1 MKILKKSWKRRGFF
15 MSNRYSID
23 ELLCI
28 ATARE
33 INDYENV
40 VIGAGIPVTACVLA
54 KGLHAKNAILM
65 TEAGLID
72 FEALIPLIGIAD
84 VSASKGFSYT
94 TDLFSMFTTHTYRGF
109 VDVCF
114 LGVGQVDKFGN
125 INSTVI
131 GDYDNFERRLPG
143 SGGAA
148 DFISY
153 AKRTVLTL
161 NRGQFVEKLDY
172 FTSPGYLDGGDSREK
187 SGRFLKGSGPSTLV
201 SRKGIF
207 KFDPSTKEMYLAHNH
222 PGISIKDIKNDIPW
236 DLKIAPDITET
247 VPPNSEELEFTRSF
261 NPALSIGQRAN
272 RRLLNRIRYP
282 KLPKK
287 GVEFLEEIRRDFFA

>member
-1 MKILKKSWKRRGFF
+1 MN
-15 MSNRYSID
+15 NRYSLD
-23 ELLCI
+23 ELLSI
-28 ATARE
+28 AIARE
-33 INDYENV
+33 IQDYENV

-54 KGLHAKNAILM
+54 KGLHAKNAVLM

-72 FEALIPLIGIAD
+72 FEPLVPLIGIAD
-84 VSASKGFSYT
+84 PGAGKGFSYS

-131 GDYDNFERRLPG
+131 GDYNNFKRRLPG

-148 DFISY
+148 DFFSY
-153 AKRTVLTL
+153 AKRTVLTM

-172 FTSPGYLDGGDSREK
+172 FTSPGYLTGGDSRNK
-187 SGRFLKGSGPSTLV
+187 SGRFLKDSGPSTLI

-207 KFDPSTKEMYLAHNH
+207 KFNPITKEMFLVHNH
-222 PGISIKDIKNDIPW
+222 PGITVEEIRKDIPW
-236 DLKIAPDITET
+236 KLKVSPDLTET
-247 VPPNSEELEFTRSF
+247 APPSAEELEFSRKF
-261 NPALSIGQRAN
+261 NPVQSIGQIAA
-272 RRLLNRIRYP
+272 RRLINRKRYQ

-287 GVEFLEEIRRDFFA
+287 GINFLEDLRKEFFS

>member
-1 MKILKKSWKRRGFF
+1 
-15 MSNRYSID
+15 MSRRYSLD
-23 ELLCI
+23 ELLNI
-28 ATARE
+28 AIARE
-33 INDYENV
+33 IRDYENV

-54 KGLHAKNAILM
+54 KGLHAKNATLM
-65 TEAGLID
+65 TESGLIGFD
-72 FEALIPLIGIAD
+72 PLVPLIGIAD
-84 VSASKGFSYT
+84 VGASRGFSYS

-131 GDYDNFERRLPG
+131 GDYGNFERRLPG

-161 NRGQFVEKLDY
+161 NRGQFVNKLDY
-172 FTSPGYLDGGDSREK
+172 LTSPGYLSGGDSRDK
-187 SGRFLKGSGPSTLV
+187 SGHFLKGSGPCTLI

-207 KFDPSTKEMYLAHNH
+207 KFDPVSKEMFLANNH
-222 PGISIKDIKNDIPW
+222 PGITVEQIRKDIPW
-236 DLKIAPDITET
+236 ELKVSPNLEET
-247 VPPNSEELEFTRSF
+247 IPPSAEELEFTRSF
-261 NPALSIGQRAN
+261 NPIQSIGQRAA
-272 RRLLNRIRYP
+272 RRLINKKRYP
-282 KLPKK
+282 KLPEK
-287 GVEFLEEIRRDFFA
+287 GVAFLNELRAKFFS

>member
-1 MKILKKSWKRRGFF
+1 MN
-15 MSNRYSID
+15 NRYSMD
-23 ELLCI
+23 ELLSI
-28 ATARE
+28 AIARE
-33 INDYENV
+33 IRDYENV

-54 KGLHAKNAILM
+54 KGLHAKNAVLM

-72 FEALIPLIGIAD
+72 FEPLVPLIGIAD
-84 VSASKGFSYT
+84 PGAGKGFSYS

-131 GDYDNFERRLPG
+131 GDYNNFKRRLPG
-143 SGGAA
+143 SGGAV
-148 DFISY
+148 DFFSY
-153 AKRTVLTL
+153 AKRTVLTM

-172 FTSPGYLDGGDSREK
+172 FTSPGYLTGGDSRNK
-187 SGRFLKGSGPSTLV
+187 SGRFLKDSGPCTLI

-207 KFDPSTKEMYLAHNH
+207 RFDPITKEMFLAHNH
-222 PGISIKDIKNDIPW
+222 PGITVEEIRKDIPW
-236 DLKIAPDITET
+236 KLKVSPDLTET
-247 VPPNSEELEFTRSF
+247 TPPSAEELEFSRKF
-261 NPALSIGQRAN
+261 NPVQSIGQIAA
-272 RRLLNRIRYP
+272 RRLINRKRYQ

-287 GVEFLEEIRRDFFA
+287 GINFLEDFRKEFFS

>member
-1 MKILKKSWKRRGFF
+1 
-15 MSNRYSID
+15 MSKRYSMS
-23 ELLCI
+23 ELLNI
-28 ATARE
+28 AIARE
-33 INDYENV
+33 IRDYENV

-65 TEAGLID
+65 AESGIMGFNPLV
-72 FEALIPLIGIAD
+72 PLIGIAD
-84 VSASKGFSYT
+84 VGASRGFSYS

-109 VDVCF
+109 IDVCF

-131 GDYDNFERRLPG
+131 GDYTNFERRLPG

-148 DFISY
+148 DFMSY

-172 FTSPGYLDGGDSREK
+172 LTSPGYLDGGDSRNQ
-187 SGRFLKGSGPSTLV
+187 SGLYLKNSGPSSLI

-207 KFDPSTKEMYLAHNH
+207 KFDPVTKEMFLANNH
-222 PGISIKDIKNDIPW
+222 PGITVEVIKKDIPW
-236 DLKIAPDITET
+236 ELKISPELTET
-247 VPPNSEELEFTRSF
+247 KPPSTEELAFMRRF
-261 NPALSIGQRAN
+261 NPIQSIGQRAARRFIN
-272 RRLLNRIRYP
+272 RKRYP

-287 GVEFLEEIRRDFFA
+287 GVAFLDGLRKEFFS

>member
-1 MKILKKSWKRRGFF
+1 
-15 MSNRYSID
+15 MSRRYSLD
-23 ELLCI
+23 ELLNI
-28 ATARE
+28 AIARE
-33 INDYENV
+33 IRDYENV

-54 KGLHAKNAILM
+54 KGLHAKNATLM
-65 TEAGLID
+65 TESGLIGFD
-72 FEALIPLIGIAD
+72 PLVPLIGIAD
-84 VSASKGFSYT
+84 VGASRGFSYS

-131 GDYDNFERRLPG
+131 GDYGNFERRLPG

-161 NRGQFVEKLDY
+161 NRGQFVKKLDY
-172 FTSPGYLDGGDSREK
+172 LTSPGYLNGGDSRDN
-187 SGRFLKGSGPSTLV
+187 SGYFLKGSGPCTLI

-207 KFDPSTKEMYLAHNH
+207 KFDSVSKEMFLVNNH
-222 PGISIKDIKNDIPW
+222 PGITIEQIKKDIPW
-236 DLKIAPDITET
+236 ELKISPDLTET
-247 VPPNSEELEFTRSF
+247 KPPSVEELEFTRKF
-261 NPALSIGQRAN
+261 NPIQSIGQRAA
-272 RRLLNRIRYP
+272 RRLINKKRYP
-282 KLPKK
+282 NFPEK
-287 GVEFLEEIRRDFFA
+287 GIAFLNELRSKFFS

>member
-1 MKILKKSWKRRGFF
+1 MN
-15 MSNRYSID
+15 NRYSMD
-23 ELLCI
+23 ELLSI
-28 ATARE
+28 AIARE
-33 INDYENV
+33 IRDYENV

-54 KGLHAKNAILM
+54 KGLHAKNAVLM

-72 FEALIPLIGIAD
+72 FEPLVPLIGIAD
-84 VSASKGFSYT
+84 PGAGKGFSYS

-131 GDYDNFERRLPG
+131 GDYNNFKRRLPG
-143 SGGAA
+143 SGGAV
-148 DFISY
+148 DFFSY
-153 AKRTVLTL
+153 AKRTVLTM

-172 FTSPGYLDGGDSREK
+172 FTSPGYLTGGDSRNK
-187 SGRFLKGSGPSTLV
+187 SGRFLKDSGPCTLI

-207 KFDPSTKEMYLAHNH
+207 KFDPITKEMFLAHNH
-222 PGISIKDIKNDIPW
+222 PGITVEEIRKDIPW
-236 DLKIAPDITET
+236 KLKVSPDLTET
-247 VPPNSEELEFTRSF
+247 TPPSAEELEFSRKF
-261 NPALSIGQRAN
+261 NPVQSIGQIAA
-272 RRLLNRIRYP
+272 RRLINRKRYQ

-287 GVEFLEEIRRDFFA
+287 GINFLEDFRKEFFS

>member
-1 MKILKKSWKRRGFF
+1 MDR
-15 MSNRYSID
+15 RYSVN
-23 ELLCI
+23 ELLSI
-28 ATARE
+28 AIARE
-33 INDYENV
+33 IRDFEKV

-65 TEAGLID
+65 TESGLID
-72 FEALIPLIGIAD
+72 FDPIVPLIGIAD
-84 VSASKGFSYT
+84 VGASRGFSYS

-114 LGVGQVDKFGN
+114 LGVGQVDKYGN

-131 GDYDNFERRLPG
+131 GDYDNFKRRLPG

-148 DFISY
+148 DFFSY

-172 FTSPGYLDGGDSREK
+172 FTSPGYLNGGNSRND
-187 SGRFLKGSGPSTLV
+187 SGRFLKDSGPSTLI

-207 KFDPSTKEMYLAHNH
+207 KFDPVSKEMFLAHNH
-222 PGISIKDIKNDIPW
+222 PGVTVEEIRNDIPW
-236 DLKIAPDITET
+236 ELKVSPDLTKTK
-247 VPPNSEELEFTRSF
+247 PPSTEELEFTRRF
-261 NPALSIGQRAN
+261 NPIQSIGQQAA
-272 RRLLNRIRYP
+272 RRLINRKRYP
-282 KLPKK
+282 SLPEKGIAFLDKLRK
-287 GVEFLEEIRRDFFA
+287 EFFS